1 MTEGHAELR
10 GAVALANQAIAA
22 AGLVVHAFGNASQV
36 DRDRGVFAIKP
47 SGIPCRETTGD
58 DIVVVSLDDG
68 EVVWGGK
75 RPSSDTPTHRAIY
88 NGIESVGGVVH
99 THSIYATAWAQARL
113 PIPCLGTTHADHFH
127 GAVPVT
133 RPLSPE
139 EVEGEYETNTGR
151 VIVELYQPGGLRP
164 DEAPGAL
171 VASHGPFAW
180 GDDASAAVEMASAIE
195 LVAELASHT
204 LAIHSDQP
212 AIEQHLHDRH
222 FGRKHGP
229 MAYYGQP

>member
-1 MTEGHAELR
+1 MTEGYAELR
-10 GAVALANQAIAA
+10 EAVALANQAIAA

-36 DRDRGVFAIKP
+36 DRDTGVFAIKP
-47 SGIPCRETTGD
+47 SGIPCREVTGD

-88 NGIESVGGVVH
+88 NGIDSVGGVVH

-127 GAVPVT
+127 GPIPVT

-139 EVEGEYETNTGR
+139 EVEGEYEINTGR
-151 VIVELYQPGGLRP
+151 VIVELYQTGGLRP
-164 DEAPGAL
+164 DDAPGAL

-180 GDDASAAVEMASAIE
+180 GEDASAAVEMASAIE
-195 LVAELASHT
+195 LVAELAIHT
-204 LAIHSDQP
+204 LAIRSDQP
-212 AIEQHLHDRH
+212 AIEQHLQDRH

>member
-1 MTEGHAELR
+1 MTGGHSQLR
-10 GAVALANQAIAA
+10 GAVALANNAIAE

-36 DRDRGVFAIKP
+36 DRTAGVFAIKP
-47 SGIPCRETTGD
+47 SGIPCRQVTGD
-58 DIVVVSLDDG
+58 DIVVISLDDG
-68 EVVWGGK
+68 EVVWGDN

-88 NGIESVGGVVH
+88 NGIDTAGGVVH

-113 PIPCLGTTHADHFH
+113 SIPCLGTTHADHFR
-127 GAVPVT
+127 GPVPVT
-133 RPLSPE
+133 RPLSTE
-139 EVEGEYETNTGR
+139 EVAGDYEANTGR
-151 VIVELYQPGGLRP
+151 VIVEMYQTGGLRP
-164 DEAPGAL
+164 DESPGAL

-180 GDDASAAVEMASAIE
+180 GEDATAAVEMAAAIE

-204 LAIHSDQP
+204 LAIRSDQP
-212 AIEQHLHDRH
+212 ALEDHLLDRH

>member
-88 NGIESVGGVVH
+88 
-99 THSIYATAWAQARL
+99 TASSRSAVSSTPTPSMPPPGPRPGYRSRVSAPPMPTTSTARSRS
-113 PIPCLGTTHADHFH
+113 P
-127 GAVPVT
+127 VP
-133 RPLSPE
+133 
-139 EVEGEYETNTGR
+139 
-151 VIVELYQPGGLRP
+151 
-164 DEAPGAL
+164 
-171 VASHGPFAW
+171 
-180 GDDASAAVEMASAIE
+180 
-195 LVAELASHT
+195 
-204 LAIHSDQP
+204 
-212 AIEQHLHDRH
+212 
-222 FGRKHGP
+222 
-229 MAYYGQP
+229 